1 MGFQK
6 AKREQLWIKALLA
19 GPSGSGKTYSA
30 LRLAIGLA
38 KACGSRVAAVDTE
51 NGRIR
56 YYANEFD
63 FDDLQLDAPYT
74 PEKYIQAIDDAV
86 DGGYKVLIIDSITH
100 EWDYCI
106 DVHDKMPGN
115 SYTNWGKI
123 TPRHDAFME
132 KILQSP
138 IHVISTVRGKDTYVM
153 EEKNGKQVPKKVGM
167 GYKQR
172 DNTEYNYTLT
182 FNIAQDTHIAEA
194 LKDNTHL
201 FEGRY
206 EVLTEKDG
214 KALYD
219 WANAGEKITK
229 APTKPAT
236 PKKTT
241 TKEEPVKDDA
251 VYDSIETLVAEI
263 DSVAKALSAT
273 GVDKSVITK
282 AVTEFAGTANYR
294 KITDCEVA
302 IQVLNALNNIS
313 EEEAN

>member
-6 AKREQLWIKALLA
+6 AKREQIWLKVLLA

-30 LRLAIGLA
+30 LRLAKGIA
-38 KACGSRVAAVDTE
+38 NAANGKYAAIDTE

-63 FDDLQLDAPYT
+63 FDDLQLEAPYT
-74 PEKYIQAIDDAV
+74 PEKYIEAIDDAV
-86 DGGYKVLIIDSITH
+86 DAGYKVLIIDSITH

-106 DVHDKMPGN
+106 DIHDKMPGN
-115 SYTNWGKI
+115 SYTNWAKV

-132 KILQSP
+132 KVLQSP
-138 IHVISTVRGKDTYVM
+138 IHIISTVRGKDTYVL

-194 LKDNTHL
+194 LKDNTHM
-201 FEGRY
+201 FEGKY
-206 EVLTEKDG
+206 DMLTERDG

-219 WANAGEKITK
+219 WANTGDVPVQKSKSNTAEPIVTGNENEAGFSTPLEKAISEINELAKELAGSGVTKAKISGVVKQISGSANYNKITELDV
-229 APTKPAT
+229 AS
-236 PKKTT
+236 
-241 TKEEPVKDDA
+241 E
-251 VYDSIETLVAEI
+251 VY
-263 DSVAKALSAT
+263 KAL
-273 GVDKSVITK
+273 
-282 AVTEFAGTANYR
+282 
-294 KITDCEVA
+294 
-302 IQVLNALNNIS
+302 IS
-313 EEEAN
+313 LKNEEE

>member
-6 AKREQLWIKALLA
+6 AKREQIWLKVLLA

-30 LRLAIGLA
+30 LRLAKGIA
-38 KACGSRVAAVDTE
+38 NAANGKYAAIDTE

-63 FDDLQLDAPYT
+63 FDDLQLEAPYT
-74 PEKYIQAIDDAV
+74 PEKYIEAIDDAV
-86 DGGYKVLIIDSITH
+86 DAGYKVLIIDSITH

-106 DVHDKMPGN
+106 DIHDKMPGN
-115 SYTNWGKI
+115 SYTNWAKV

-132 KILQSP
+132 KVLQSP
-138 IHVISTVRGKDTYVM
+138 IHIISTVRGKDTYVL

-194 LKDNTHL
+194 LKDNTHM
-201 FEGRY
+201 FEGKY
-206 EVLTEKDG
+206 DMLTERDG

-219 WANAGEKITK
+219 WANTGDVPVQKSKSNTAEPIVTGNENEAGFGTPLEKAISEINELAKELAGSGVTKAKISGVVKQISGSANYNKITELDV
-229 APTKPAT
+229 AS
-236 PKKTT
+236 
-241 TKEEPVKDDA
+241 E
-251 VYDSIETLVAEI
+251 VY
-263 DSVAKALSAT
+263 KAL
-273 GVDKSVITK
+273 
-282 AVTEFAGTANYR
+282 
-294 KITDCEVA
+294 
-302 IQVLNALNNIS
+302 IS
-313 EEEAN
+313 LKNEEE

>member
-6 AKREQLWIKALLA
+6 AKREQIWLKVLLA

-30 LRLAIGLA
+30 LRLAKGIA
-38 KACGSRVAAVDTE
+38 NAANGKYAAIDTE

-63 FDDLQLDAPYT
+63 FDDLQLEAPYT
-74 PEKYIQAIDDAV
+74 PEKYIEAIDDAV
-86 DGGYKVLIIDSITH
+86 DAGYKVLIIDSITH

-106 DVHDKMPGN
+106 DIHDKMPGN
-115 SYTNWGKI
+115 SYTNWAKV

-132 KILQSP
+132 KVLQSP
-138 IHVISTVRGKDTYVM
+138 IHIISTVRGKDTYVL

-194 LKDNTHL
+194 LKDNTHM
-201 FEGRY
+201 FEGKY
-206 EVLTEKDG
+206 DMLTERDG

-219 WANAGEKITK
+219 WANTGDIPVQKSKSNTAEPIVTGNENEAEFSTPLEKAISEINELAKELAGSGVTKAKISGAVKQISGSANYNKITELDV
-229 APTKPAT
+229 AS
-236 PKKTT
+236 
-241 TKEEPVKDDA
+241 E
-251 VYDSIETLVAEI
+251 VY
-263 DSVAKALSAT
+263 KAL
-273 GVDKSVITK
+273 
-282 AVTEFAGTANYR
+282 
-294 KITDCEVA
+294 
-302 IQVLNALNNIS
+302 IS
-313 EEEAN
+313 LKNEEE

>member
-6 AKREQLWIKALLA
+6 AKREQIWLKVLLA

-30 LRLAIGLA
+30 LRLAKGIA
-38 KACGSRVAAVDTE
+38 NAANGKYAAIDTE

-63 FDDLQLDAPYT
+63 FDDLQLEAPYT
-74 PEKYIQAIDDAV
+74 PEKYIEAIDDAV
-86 DGGYKVLIIDSITH
+86 DAGYKVLIIDSITH

-106 DVHDKMPGN
+106 DIHDKMPGN
-115 SYTNWGKI
+115 SYTNWAKV

-132 KILQSP
+132 KVLQSP
-138 IHVISTVRGKDTYVM
+138 IHIISTVRGKDTYVL

-194 LKDNTHL
+194 LKDNTHM
-201 FEGRY
+201 FEGKY
-206 EVLTEKDG
+206 DMLTERDG

-219 WANAGEKITK
+219 WANTGDVPVQKSKSNTAEPIVTGNENEAEFSTPLEKAISEINELAKELAGSGVTKAKISGVVKQISGSANYNKITELDV
-229 APTKPAT
+229 AS
-236 PKKTT
+236 
-241 TKEEPVKDDA
+241 E
-251 VYDSIETLVAEI
+251 VY
-263 DSVAKALSAT
+263 KAL
-273 GVDKSVITK
+273 
-282 AVTEFAGTANYR
+282 
-294 KITDCEVA
+294 
-302 IQVLNALNNIS
+302 IS
-313 EEEAN
+313 LKNEEE

>member
-6 AKREQLWIKALLA
+6 AKREQIWLKVLLA

-30 LRLAIGLA
+30 LRLAKGIA
-38 KACGSRVAAVDTE
+38 NAANGKYAAIDTE

-63 FDDLQLDAPYT
+63 FDDLQLEAPYT
-74 PEKYIQAIDDAV
+74 PEKYIEAIDDAV
-86 DGGYKVLIIDSITH
+86 DAGYKVLIIDSITH

-106 DVHDKMPGN
+106 DIHDKMPGN
-115 SYTNWGKI
+115 SYTNWAKV

-132 KILQSP
+132 KVLQSP
-138 IHVISTVRGKDTYVM
+138 IHIISTVRGKDTYVL

-194 LKDNTHL
+194 LKDNTHM
-201 FEGRY
+201 FEGKY
-206 EVLTEKDG
+206 DMLTERDG

-219 WANAGEKITK
+219 WANTGDVPAQKPKSNTAEPIVTGNENEAGFSTPLEKAISEINELAKELAGSGVTKAKISGVVKQISGSANYNKITELDV
-229 APTKPAT
+229 AS
-236 PKKTT
+236 
-241 TKEEPVKDDA
+241 E
-251 VYDSIETLVAEI
+251 VY
-263 DSVAKALSAT
+263 KAL
-273 GVDKSVITK
+273 
-282 AVTEFAGTANYR
+282 
-294 KITDCEVA
+294 
-302 IQVLNALNNIS
+302 IS
-313 EEEAN
+313 LKNEEE

>member
-6 AKREQLWIKALLA
+6 AKREQIWLKVLLA

-30 LRLAIGLA
+30 LRLAKGIA
-38 KACGSRVAAVDTE
+38 NAANGKYAAIDTE

-63 FDDLQLDAPYT
+63 FDDLQLEAPYT
-74 PEKYIQAIDDAV
+74 PEKYIEAIDDAV
-86 DGGYKVLIIDSITH
+86 DAGYKVLIIDSITH

-106 DVHDKMPGN
+106 DIHDKMPGN
-115 SYTNWGKI
+115 SYTNWAKV

-132 KILQSP
+132 KVLQSP
-138 IHVISTVRGKDTYVM
+138 IHIISTVRGKDTYVL

-194 LKDNTHL
+194 LKDNTHM
-201 FEGRY
+201 FEGKY
-206 EVLTEKDG
+206 DMLTERDG

-219 WANAGEKITK
+219 WANTGDVPVQKSKSNTAEPIVTGNENEAGFSTPLEKAISEINELAKELAGSGVTKAKISGVVKQISGSANYNKITELDV
-229 APTKPAT
+229 AS
-236 PKKTT
+236 
-241 TKEEPVKDDA
+241 E
-251 VYDSIETLVAEI
+251 VY
-263 DSVAKALSAT
+263 KAL
-273 GVDKSVITK
+273 
-282 AVTEFAGTANYR
+282 
-294 KITDCEVA
+294 
-302 IQVLNALNNIS
+302 IS
-313 EEEAN
+313 LKNEGE